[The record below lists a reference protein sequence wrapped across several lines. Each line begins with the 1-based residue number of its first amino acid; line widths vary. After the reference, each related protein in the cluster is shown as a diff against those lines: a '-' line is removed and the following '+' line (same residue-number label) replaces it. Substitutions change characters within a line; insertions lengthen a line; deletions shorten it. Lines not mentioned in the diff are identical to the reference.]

1 MRDKMPEEHH
11 IFVAAISDM
20 RAHFEEAARRSPDHS
35 FILESIADD
44 LRQAERLISN
54 EGSEP
59 RHVERARSNLIV
71 AAEGSHYYPMIAH
84 EFDGALEIAL
94 HHQRRLKG
102 PGE

>member
-1 MRDKMPEEHH
+1 MRDKLPEEHH

-20 RAHFEEAARRSPDHS
+20 RAHFEEASRRSPDHS
-35 FILESIADD
+35 FILDSIAED
-44 LRQAERLISN
+44 LRQAERLISSQ
-54 EGSEP
+54 GPEP
-59 RHVERARSNLIV
+59 RHVERTRVNLII
-71 AAEGSHYYPMIAH
+71 AAEGSDYYPMIAH